1 MEIVVIDVWH
11 ILIACSS
18 GMAMRLKMRGGG
30 GGQSKREV
38 GDEGRDMEMRGRE
51 EEEGRII

>member
-1 MEIVVIDVWH
+1 MVIDVWH

-18 GMAMRLKMRGGG
+18 GMAMRLKMRGG

>member
-1 MEIVVIDVWH
+1 MVIDVWH

-18 GMAMRLKMRGGG
+18 GMAMRLKMRGGDRVRG
-30 GGQSKREV
+30 KWEMRDG
-38 GDEGRDMEMRGRE
+38 DMEMRGRE